1 MDLLRRL
8 VDFYR
13 VQVELVWHW
22 RRGRRQLIWRAIVSF
37 FVAAFSLAVTAFLL
51 PGVRV
56 DNVFSLAAAVIAIG
70 ALSALVRPVLLA
82 IVAPLSL
89 VLMLLT
95 ALVFQVAVIPRTRPA
110 RAGHPSQR
118 RNRCALRRGRFRRHQ
133 LDAQL
138 AAQPRHGRLVLL
150 DARPPPPDTTPRRDS
165 LD

>member
-1 MDLLRRL
+1 MDFVRRL
-8 VDFYR
+8 ADFYR

-37 FVAAFSLAVTAFLL
+37 CVAAFSLALTAFLL

-82 IVAPLSL
+82 IVAPFSL

-95 ALVFQVAVIPRTRPA
+95 ALAFQVAVIL
-110 RAGHPSQR
+110 
-118 RNRCALRRGRFRRHQ
+118 ALV
-133 LDAQL
+133 
-138 AAQPRHGRLVLL
+138 PLV
-150 DARPPPPDTTPRRDS
+150 P
-165 LD
+165 